1 MAFLV
6 LDIETIPRPTIDE
19 SVEEVIAQKTQAR
32 VERTGDDPENA
43 ESLIRSTSPFFGQV
57 LCIGLRWLQDDGT
70 SKDKV
75 ICEENEEATLN
86 TFFNII
92 NHSSSKNAR
101 YIHYNGLG
109 FDIPFL
115 MVRGAHYGIEINN
128 WNFKDLRRFSFK
140 THIDLMMFLCN
151 WNNYNAVSMDIA
163 CRSFGIPSPKEGDV
177 KGDTVAKAF
186 DEGLSRQALSDYI
199 QHNREGL
206 ALLSENLRRAKIR
219 VESFKRLAIDRA
231 SDEVVGFS
239 LQQVCDDLLRSM
251 QVMLNN
257 AGVNVDVTIAGDLQ
271 LQGYPGIV
279 SQILQN
285 LIVNAVIHGLTDIS
299 AGRVTLQAWQDDEAM
314 VNIRVSDNGQGV
326 RADIA
331 GRLFDP
337 FVTSARGQGST
348 GLGLHLVH
356 QWVTHLLHGSI
367 RVEESAR
374 EPGKQQSKS
383 GLSLLLT
390 FPAQISAA

>member
-19 SVEEVIAQKTQAR
+19 SVEEVIAQKTQVR

-86 TFFNII
+86 AFFNII
-92 NHSSSKNAR
+92 NHPSSKNAR

-115 MVRGAHYGIEINN
+115 MVRSAHYGIEINN

-186 DEGLSRQALSDYI
+186 DEGNIEAVNEYVMRDVEATHHLFEKLRQYI
-199 QHNREGL
+199 N
-206 ALLSENLRRAKIR
+206 
-219 VESFKRLAIDRA
+219 
-231 SDEVVGFS
+231 
-239 LQQVCDDLLRSM
+239 
-251 QVMLNN
+251 
-257 AGVNVDVTIAGDLQ
+257 
-271 LQGYPGIV
+271 
-279 SQILQN
+279 
-285 LIVNAVIHGLTDIS
+285 
-299 AGRVTLQAWQDDEAM
+299 
-314 VNIRVSDNGQGV
+314 
-326 RADIA
+326 
-331 GRLFDP
+331 
-337 FVTSARGQGST
+337 
-348 GLGLHLVH
+348 
-356 QWVTHLLHGSI
+356 
-367 RVEESAR
+367 
-374 EPGKQQSKS
+374 
-383 GLSLLLT
+383 
-390 FPAQISAA
+390 